1 MQHLLLFESFTE
13 QQSPVVYELIEINHH
28 HGGDEVLVTSKT
40 FDSILDQFLILF
52 SEYIQEEWQ
61 GECSSYFS
69 EMAGPDVDLSGV
81 KGLNG
86 WSKFFSSAYSEYSQ
100 NLNTTFLHFYTT
112 FLVAVTQDGV
122 RTRIIPE
129 FDLLKEVYLKNR
141 DVLEI
146 NLPWSKKMRLL

>member
-1 MQHLLLFESFTE
+1 MQHLLLFESFAE
-13 QQSPVVYELIEINHH
+13 QQAPVVYELIEIDHH

-69 EMAGPDVDLSGV
+69 EMADPDVDLSGV

-100 NLNTTFLHFYTT
+100 NLNTTFL
-112 FLVAVTQDGV
+112 VAVTQDGV
-122 RTRIIPE
+122 RTRRIIPE

>member
-13 QQSPVVYELIEINHH
+13 QQSPVVYELIEIDHH
-28 HGGDEVLVTSKT
+28 HGGEEVLVTSST

-61 GECSSYFS
+61 GECSMYFS
-69 EMAGPDVDLSGV
+69 EMADPDIDLSGV

-86 WSKFFSSAYSEYSQ
+86 WSKFFSSAYSEYAQ
-100 NLNTTFLHFYTT
+100 NLNTTFL
-112 FLVAVTQDGV
+112 VAVTRGGV

-129 FDLLKEVYLKNR
+129 FDLLKEAYLKNR
-141 DVLEI
+141 DALEI

>member
-13 QQSPVVYELIEINHH
+13 QQAPVVYELIEIDHH
-28 HGGDEVLVTSKT
+28 HGGEEVLVTSNT
-40 FDSILDQFLILF
+40 FDSILDQFMIMF
-52 SEYIQEEWQ
+52 SEYIHEEWQ
-61 GECSSYFS
+61 GECSMYFS
-69 EMAGPDVDLSGV
+69 EMADPDVDLSQV

-86 WSKFFSSAYSEYSQ
+86 WSKFFNSAYSKYSQ
-100 NLNTTFLHFYTT
+100 NLNTTFL
-112 FLVAVTQDGV
+112 VAVTQGGI

>member
-1 MQHLLLFESFTE
+1 MQHLLLFESFAE
-13 QQSPVVYELIEINHH
+13 QQAPVVYELIEIDHH
-28 HGGDEVLVTSKT
+28 HGGEEVLVTSKT

-69 EMAGPDVDLSGV
+69 EMADPDVDLSGV

-100 NLNTTFLHFYTT
+100 NLNTTFL
-112 FLVAVTQDGV
+112 VAVTQDGV

-129 FDLLKEVYLKNR
+129 FDLLKEAYLKNR
-141 DVLEI
+141 DVLEL